1 MTKGLI
7 SDIQRFSLHDGPG
20 IRTTVFLKG
29 CNLRCS
35 WCHNPE
41 TIHTR
46 PELAFYPN
54 SCIGCQTCYDT
65 CKHGALYQKNHQ
77 RVYDVTK
84 CVACGA
90 CAANCPTGALTMI
103 GTQMSAQECFEKLQ
117 NDEPYYRNSEHG
129 GVTISGGEPLMQAQF
144 VLQLLQLCKQAG
156 YDTAIE
162 SNLSFPFET
171 IEMLLPYLDRIFCDL
186 KLLDTKAHLAA
197 TGSGNERILDNIK
210 KLAAYPLPVVVRTPL
225 IPGTTDSAENIAGI
239 AKWLKENAKISYYE
253 LLNYNPL
260 AEAKH
265 GYISRAY
272 QHAGDRPLKKLSVRE
287 LVALANAQGVTT
299 VCWEES

>member
-1 MTKGLI
+1 MTKGMI

-41 TIHTR
+41 TIQTR
-46 PELAFYPN
+46 QELAFYPN
-54 SCIGCQTCYDT
+54 LCIGCQSCYDA
-65 CKHGALYQKNHQ
+65 CRHDALYRKSNQ
-77 RVYDVTK
+77 RVYDTQR
-84 CVACGA
+84 CVGCGS
-90 CAANCPTGALTMI
+90 CAKNCPTGALTMI
-103 GTQMSAQECFEKLQ
+103 GTKMSAQECFAKLQ
-117 NDEPYYRNSEHG
+117 NDEPYYRNSDHG
-129 GVTISGGEPLMQAQF
+129 GVTISGGEPLMQAEF
-144 VLQLLQLCKQAG
+144 VQQLLQLCKQAG

-162 SNLSFPFET
+162 TNLSFPFET
-171 IEMLLPYLDRIFCDL
+171 IEALLPYLDRIFCDL
-186 KLLDTKAHLAA
+186 KLLDAQAHRAA
-197 TGSGNERILDNIK
+197 TGSTNERILDNLK
-210 KLAAYPLPVVVRTPL
+210 RLAAYSIPVVVRTPL

-265 GYISRAY
+265 GYLSREY
-272 QHAGDRPLKKLSVRE
+272 QHSGQHPLKKLSVQE

-299 VCWEES
+299 VCWEET